1 MKQRKKVKIKSFVI
15 SLKKTSDNISHI
27 NYMKGNLAMTIKNKL
42 LSIMAIS
49 VVSIVINIIIV
60 NFMLNKSQNLQS
72 TKLSVYKIENDFK
85 DMMQNSSNFLL
96 KKETRNVANFQ
107 KNYTK
112 ALRDIQN
119 LKENLI
125 TLEIQTDMV
134 DKVAKNTKIYKT
146 SFNKL
151 VTIEK
156 EIGLHSKD
164 GLHKKL
170 SAAHKKAEFYAK
182 KIQDQDIFSM
192 TLTLANLE
200 KSFQITKNKKYLKKF
215 KRSYNALIY
224 YIEGNLKN
232 PQKLKDDLATYK
244 KYFTQLVHAVQTEQK
259 LQKNMQSILQE
270 NEKLLVSMHAEY
282 TPILE
287 KKISHLQTLS
297 LVIQLVFGALIVF
310 MLILVINSIVKPIK
324 KLIDTAKELTEGDGD
339 LTIRLQTDTKDEIAE
354 ANHYINNFI
363 EKVQQVLQQVIGSS
377 SQNLNLSKNL
387 EHTALDV
394 KKRSEI
400 QNKELNETVQ
410 EGLSMK
416 EDLSSAIEEAQEG
429 KQNLIKSN
437 DNLNET
443 KEDILTLVDKVQT
456 SAQTQLELANA
467 LSQLSSDAA
476 QVKDVLTVIADIAD
490 QTNLLALNAAIEAA
504 RAGEHGRGFAVVADE
519 VRKLAERTQKSLTE
533 INATINVILQSIVDS
548 SNQMNINAQ
557 DIEKLAEIS
566 MNVGDKINQTVEIMS
581 TSTQM
586 SENILDGYRANAQ
599 KTENII
605 QKIQTVDDI
614 AKENNKSIEDVSQ
627 ASVQIHQA
635 SAALNK
641 DLEVFK
647 V

>member
-1 MKQRKKVKIKSFVI
+1 
-15 SLKKTSDNISHI
+15 
-27 NYMKGNLAMTIKNKL
+27 
-42 LSIMAIS
+42 
-49 VVSIVINIIIV
+49 
-60 NFMLNKSQNLQS
+60 
-72 TKLSVYKIENDFK
+72 
-85 DMMQNSSNFLL
+85 
-96 KKETRNVANFQ
+96 
-107 KNYTK
+107 
-112 ALRDIQN
+112 
-119 LKENLI
+119 
-125 TLEIQTDMV
+125 
-134 DKVAKNTKIYKT
+134 
-146 SFNKL
+146 
-151 VTIEK
+151 
-156 EIGLHSKD
+156 
-164 GLHKKL
+164 
-170 SAAHKKAEFYAK
+170 
-182 KIQDQDIFSM
+182 
-192 TLTLANLE
+192 
-200 KSFQITKNKKYLKKF
+200 
-215 KRSYNALIY
+215 
-224 YIEGNLKN
+224 
-232 PQKLKDDLATYK
+232 
-244 KYFTQLVHAVQTEQK
+244 
-259 LQKNMQSILQE
+259 MQSVLQE

-310 MLILVINSIVKPIK
+310 MLILVINSIVQPIK

-400 QNKELNETVQ
+400 QNKELNATVQ
-410 EGLSMK
+410 EGLTMK